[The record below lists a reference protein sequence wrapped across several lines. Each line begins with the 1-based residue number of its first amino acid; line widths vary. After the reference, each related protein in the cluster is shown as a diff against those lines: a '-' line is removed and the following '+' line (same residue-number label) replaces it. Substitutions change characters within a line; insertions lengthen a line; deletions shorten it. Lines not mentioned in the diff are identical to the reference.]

1 MRNWV
6 LDILVTR
13 RKGTDLPFVAIHL
26 ASGRV
31 AGATRYLNIMPKD
44 RGLEIGGTWY
54 GPEFQRTPVNTECK
68 YLLLRHA
75 FETLGCIRV
84 QLKTDLRNERSQKAI
99 ERIGAVKEGVL
110 RNHMILPDG
119 GQGDGEGAVAV
130 GCMDYQVGGG
140 AARRGRQQD
149 NADGIDRR
157 EGEGAGNGESECW
170 EQDQLTEQSDRHLF
184 GLGEHAFE
192 VGQGQSHAQCHHDD
206 DDGEGKHYVRKYAL
220 LHVGL
225 LWVEL
230 GNEGCISITV

>member
-1 MRNWV
+1 MEVKPVVLIGKHVRLEPMTEEHTPTLAEIGVGQPFWDFMVYGSINTVEDMRGWV
-6 LDILVTR
+6 QDILAR
-13 RKGTDLPFVAIHL
+13 AEKGTDLPFVAIHP

-31 AGATRYLNIMPKD
+31 AGATRYLNIMPND

-119 GQGDGEGAVAV
+119 HFRHSVFYSILD
-130 GCMDYQVGGG
+130 
-140 AARRGRQQD
+140 
-149 NADGIDRR
+149 
-157 EGEGAGNGESECW
+157 
-170 EQDQLTEQSDRHLF
+170 TEWP
-184 GLGEHAFE
+184 E
-192 VGQGQSHAQCHHDD
+192 VKKRL
-206 DDGEGKHYVRKYAL
+206 EEMLVR
-220 LHVGL
+220 
-225 LWVEL
+225 
-230 GNEGCISITV
+230 

>member
-1 MRNWV
+1 MEVKPVVLTGNHVRLEPMTEAHIPALAEIGVGQGFWDFMVYGRMDNEEEMRGWV
-6 LDILVTR
+6 MEILSR
-13 RKGTDLPFVAIHL
+13 AEMGTDVPFVVIHL

-54 GPEFQRTPVNTECK
+54 GLEFQRTMVNTECK

-119 GQGDGEGAVAV
+119 HYRHSVFYSILD
-130 GCMDYQVGGG
+130 
-140 AARRGRQQD
+140 
-149 NADGIDRR
+149 
-157 EGEGAGNGESECW
+157 
-170 EQDQLTEQSDRHLF
+170 TEWL
-184 GLGEHAFE
+184 E
-192 VGQGQSHAQCHHDD
+192 VKKRL
-206 DDGEGKHYVRKYAL
+206 EEMMNR
-220 LHVGL
+220 
-225 LWVEL
+225 
-230 GNEGCISITV
+230 